1 MDLAVKVAPAA
12 VAAEAVKVVV
22 VVAREV
28 AAEAEVEVKAV
39 VAVVAALL
47 LVAVLLL
54 VAAVVDQEGV
64 YHVSFNPHNQPNL
77 QATPHQ
83 TQIRPR
89 QLTRISPSQLM
100 MTTKLLH

>member
-12 VAAEAVKVVV
+12 VAAAAVKVVV

-28 AAEAEVEVKAV
+28 AAEAEVKAV

-47 LVAVLLL
+47 LVAVEVLLL

-64 YHVSFNPHNQPNL
+64 YHVSFNLHNQPNL
-77 QATPHQ
+77 QALPHQ
-83 TQIRPR
+83 TQIRPH
-89 QLTRISPSQLM
+89 QPTRISPSQLM